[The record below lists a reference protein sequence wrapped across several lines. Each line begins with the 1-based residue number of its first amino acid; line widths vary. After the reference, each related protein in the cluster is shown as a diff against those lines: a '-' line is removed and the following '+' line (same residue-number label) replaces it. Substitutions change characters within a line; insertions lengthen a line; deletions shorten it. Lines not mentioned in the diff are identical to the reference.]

1 MGQLERYGL
10 YVLCVVI
17 VLILGVAIWG
27 GDPAAVV
34 TNYDREMDLAL
45 LEDDLAATNP
55 PGFVELPGDEAAVL
69 TPEDFFQPEVVDITE
84 PVEPLAHLPVE
95 QLPGVVAVSDSSV
108 EASVIAA
115 AAKQPG
121 THVLRS
127 YKVKA
132 ADTME
137 KIARDVLH
145 DERLVS
151 RIRELNP
158 NINPRRMQIGAV
170 LMLPTDGGADS
181 STSVVSGLDS
191 MREYEVEK
199 GDTVSAI
206 SKAMYGTTRHATRI
220 LEANGISNPKRLRPG
235 VLLRIPPLQ

>member
-45 LEDDLAATNP
+45 LQDDLAATNP
-55 PGFVELPGDEAAVL
+55 PGFVELPGDEAVVGA
-69 TPEDFFQPEVVDITE
+69 PDFFQPEVVDITE
-84 PVEPLAHLPVE
+84 PVEPLANLPVE
-95 QLPGVVAVSDSSV
+95 QLPGVVAVPDSSV
-108 EASVIAA
+108 EASVIDAVA
-115 AAKQPG
+115 NQPG

-127 YKVKA
+127 YKVKP

-158 NINPRRMQIGAV
+158 KVNPRRMKIGAV
-170 LMLPTDGGADS
+170 LMLPTDGGADGSAPMAS
-181 STSVVSGLDS
+181 SLDS
-191 MREYEVEK
+191 WREYEVEK

-206 SKAMYGTTRHATRI
+206 SKAMYGTTRHQNRI
-220 LEANGISNPKRLRPG
+220 LDANGISDPKRLRPG
-235 VLLRIPPLQ
+235 TVLKIPRLQ